1 MDLDLLVFGLD
12 LVSTFAFAI
21 VGARVAASKGLDFGG
36 ILFIAAIA
44 SISGG
49 TLRNLFMGQQPPWI
63 QYPWLFAPI
72 IAAFLITIAM
82 GKTQDVG
89 RFALSLDTLGLAVA
103 TVSSV
108 QFALSNDAPIVGAAV
123 LGLIG
128 AVSGGL
134 FRDIM
139 CQTEPVLLHRETI
152 GTACLSGA
160 IVYLALDALDLNEA
174 AVVAIAGVVV
184 VLVRE
189 LSIKYNWNLPKVVK
203 TLSRETAHFGGCI
216 GPRNRLSCQQ
226 SFHQ

>member
-1 MDLDLLVFGLD
+1 MDLELLVLSLD
-12 LVSTFAFAI
+12 IVSTFAFAL

-72 IAAFLITIAM
+72 VLAFFITIAM

-89 RFALSLDTLGLAVA
+89 RLALSLDTLGLAVA

-108 QFALSNDAPIVGAAV
+108 QFALSNDAPLVAAAV

-139 CQTEPVLLHRETI
+139 CQIKPVLLHRETI
-152 GTACLSGA
+152 GTACFSGA
-160 IVYLALDALDLNEA
+160 ITYIILYSFQMNEA
-174 AVVAIAGVVV
+174 LIAVIAGLVVV
-184 VLVRE
+184 IVRE
-189 LSIKYNWNLPKVVK
+189 LSIKFNWNLPKVIK
-203 TLSRETAHFGGCI
+203 
-216 GPRNRLSCQQ
+216 
-226 SFHQ
+226 

>member
-1 MDLDLLVFGLD
+1 VDLDLLVFGLD
-12 LVSTFAFAI
+12 LVSTFAFAL
-21 VGARVAASKGLDFGG
+21 VGARVAANKGLDFGG
-36 ILFIAAIA
+36 ILFIAAVA

-49 TLRNLFMGQQPPWI
+49 TLRNLFMGEQPPWV
-63 QYPWLFAPI
+63 QRPWLFAPI
-72 IAAFLITIAM
+72 VAAFLITIAM

-108 QFALSNDAPIVGAAV
+108 QFALSNDAPLVAAAV

-139 CQTEPVLLHRETI
+139 CQTEPVLLHRETV

-160 IVYLALDALDLNEA
+160 LVYLALDSLELNEA
-174 AVVAIAGVVV
+174 ISVLVAGMVV

-189 LSIKYNWNLPKVVK
+189 LSIKFNWNLPTVPK
-203 TLSRETAHFGGCI
+203 G
-216 GPRNRLSCQQ
+216 
-226 SFHQ
+226 

>member
-12 LVSTFAFAI
+12 LVSTFAFAL

-36 ILFIAAIA
+36 ILFIAAVA
-44 SISGG
+44 SLSGG

-72 IAAFLITIAM
+72 FIAFLITIAM

-108 QFALSNDAPIVGAAV
+108 QFAISNDAPVVAAAV

-128 AVSGGL
+128 AVTGGL
-134 FRDIM
+134 FRDLM
-139 CQTEPVLLHRETI
+139 CQIEPVLLHRETI

-160 IVYLALDALDLNEA
+160 IAYLALGAVNLNEA
-174 AVVAIAGVVV
+174 LVVAIAGMVV

-189 LSIKYNWNLPKVVK
+189 ISIKNNWNLPKVVK
-203 TLSRETAHFGGCI
+203 
-216 GPRNRLSCQQ
+216 
-226 SFHQ
+226 

>member
-1 MDLDLLVFGLD
+1 MDLELLVFGLD
-12 LVSTFAFAI
+12 LVSTFAFAL

-36 ILFIAAIA
+36 ILFIAAVA
-44 SISGG
+44 STSGG
-49 TLRNLFMGQQPPWI
+49 TLRNLFMGEQPPWV
-63 QYPWLFAPI
+63 QRPWLFAPI
-72 IAAFLITIAM
+72 VAAFLITVAM

-108 QFALSNDAPIVGAAV
+108 QFALSLHAPVVAAAV

-128 AVSGGL
+128 AVTGGL

-152 GTACLSGA
+152 GTACFVGA
-160 IVYLALDALDLNEA
+160 IAYIALDALNLNEGV
-174 AVVAIAGVVV
+174 VVAIAGLIV

-189 LSIKYNWNLPKVVK
+189 LSIKFNWNLPKVVK
-203 TLSRETAHFGGCI
+203 
-216 GPRNRLSCQQ
+216 
-226 SFHQ
+226 

>member
-1 MDLDLLVFGLD
+1 MDLELLVFALD
-12 LVSTFAFAI
+12 LVSTFAFAL

-44 SISGG
+44 SLSGG

-72 IAAFLITIAM
+72 FIAFIITIAI
-82 GKTQDVG
+82 GKTQAVG

-108 QFALSNDAPIVGAAV
+108 QFALINNAPIVAAAV

-139 CQTEPVLLHRETI
+139 CQTKPVLLHRETI
-152 GTACLSGA
+152 GMACFSGA
-160 IVYLALDALDLNEA
+160 IIYLTLDAVGVNEGVVAAISA
-174 AVVAIAGVVV
+174 AVI

-189 LSIKYNWNLPKVVK
+189 ISIKNNWNLPKIVK
-203 TLSRETAHFGGCI
+203 G
-216 GPRNRLSCQQ
+216 
-226 SFHQ
+226 

>member
-1 MDLDLLVFGLD
+1 VDLDLLVFGLD
-12 LVSTFAFAI
+12 LVSTFAFAL
-21 VGARVAASKGLDFGG
+21 VGARVAANKGLDFGG
-36 ILFIAAIA
+36 ILFIAAVA

-49 TLRNLFMGQQPPWI
+49 TLRNLFMGEQPPWV
-63 QYPWLFAPI
+63 QRPWLFAPI
-72 IAAFLITIAM
+72 VAAFLITVAM

-108 QFALSNDAPIVGAAV
+108 QFALSNDAQLVAAAV

-139 CQTEPVLLHRETI
+139 CQTEPVLLHRETV

-160 IVYLALDALDLNEA
+160 LVYLALDSLELNEA
-174 AVVAIAGVVV
+174 ISVLVAGMVV

-189 LSIKYNWNLPKVVK
+189 LSIKFNWNLPTVSK
-203 TLSRETAHFGGCI
+203 G
-216 GPRNRLSCQQ
+216 
-226 SFHQ
+226 

>member
-1 MDLDLLVFGLD
+1 VDLDLLVFGLD

-21 VGARVAASKGLDFGG
+21 VGARVAANKGLDFGG
-36 ILFIAAIA
+36 ILFIAAVA

-49 TLRNLFMGQQPPWI
+49 TLRNLFMGEQPPWV
-63 QYPWLFAPI
+63 QRPWLFAPI
-72 IAAFLITIAM
+72 VAAFLITVAM
-82 GKTQDVG
+82 GKTQEVG
-89 RFALSLDTLGLAVA
+89 RFAISLDTLGLAVA

-108 QFALSNDAPIVGAAV
+108 QFALSNDAPLVAAAV

-139 CQTEPVLLHRETI
+139 CQIKPVLLHRETV

-160 IVYLALDALDLNEA
+160 VVYLALDSLSLNEVISV
-174 AVVAIAGVVV
+174 VVAGIVV

-189 LSIKYNWNLPKVVK
+189 LSIKFNWNLPTVPK
-203 TLSRETAHFGGCI
+203 G
-216 GPRNRLSCQQ
+216 
-226 SFHQ
+226 

>member
-12 LVSTFAFAI
+12 LVSTFAFAL

-89 RFALSLDTLGLAVA
+89 RFVLSLDTFGLAVA

-108 QFALSNDAPIVGAAV
+108 QFALSNNAPLVAAAV

-152 GTACLSGA
+152 GTSCLTGA
-160 IVYLALDALDLNEA
+160 ILYVVLASFEINEGI
-174 AVVAIAGVVV
+174 VVLIAGLTV

-189 LSIKYNWNLPKVVK
+189 LSIKYNWNLPKVV
-203 TLSRETAHFGGCI
+203 SN
-216 GPRNRLSCQQ
+216 P
-226 SFHQ
+226 

>member
-1 MDLDLLVFGLD
+1 VDLDLLVFGLD
-12 LVSTFAFAI
+12 LVSTFAFAL
-21 VGARVAASKGLDFGG
+21 VGARVAANKGLDFGG
-36 ILFIAAIA
+36 ILFIAAVA

-49 TLRNLFMGQQPPWI
+49 TLRNLFMGEQPPWV
-63 QYPWLFAPI
+63 QRPWFFAPI
-72 IAAFLITIAM
+72 IAAFLITVAM
-82 GKTQDVG
+82 GKTQNVG

-108 QFALSNDAPIVGAAV
+108 QFALSNDAPLAAAAV

-139 CQTEPVLLHRETI
+139 CQTEPVLLHRETV

-160 IVYLALDALDLNEA
+160 LVYLALDSLDLSEA
-174 AVVAIAGVVV
+174 IPVAVAGVVV

-189 LSIKYNWNLPKVVK
+189 LSIKFNWNLPTIQK
-203 TLSRETAHFGGCI
+203 G
-216 GPRNRLSCQQ
+216 N
-226 SFHQ
+226 

>member
-1 MDLDLLVFGLD
+1 VDLDLLVFGLD
-12 LVSTFAFAI
+12 LVSTFAFAL
-21 VGARVAASKGLDFGG
+21 VGARVAANKGLDFGG
-36 ILFIAAIA
+36 ILFIAAVA

-49 TLRNLFMGQQPPWI
+49 TLRNLFMGEQPPWVLR
-63 QYPWLFAPI
+63 PWLFAPI
-72 IAAFLITIAM
+72 IAAFLITVAM
-82 GKTQDVG
+82 GKTQNVG

-108 QFALSNDAPIVGAAV
+108 QFALSNDAPLVAAAV

-139 CQTEPVLLHRETI
+139 CQTEPVLLHRETV

-160 IVYLALDALDLNEA
+160 LVYLALDSLNLRQA
-174 AVVAIAGVVV
+174 IPVAVAGVVV

-189 LSIKYNWNLPKVVK
+189 LSIKFNWNLPTIQK
-203 TLSRETAHFGGCI
+203 G
-216 GPRNRLSCQQ
+216 N
-226 SFHQ
+226 

>member
-12 LVSTFAFAI
+12 LVSTFAFAL

-49 TLRNLFMGQQPPWI
+49 TLRNLFMGEQPPWVKS
-63 QYPWLFAPI
+63 PWLFAPI
-72 IAAFLITIAM
+72 FVAFLITIAM
-82 GKTQDVG
+82 GKTQEVG
-89 RFALSLDTLGLAVA
+89 RFALSLDTLGLSVA
-103 TVSSV
+103 TVSSA
-108 QFALSNDAPIVGAAV
+108 QFALSHDAPLVAAAV
-123 LGLIG
+123 LGLTG
-128 AVSGGL
+128 AVTGGL

-160 IVYLALDALDLNEA
+160 VVYVALDSFNLNEGL
-174 AVVAIAGVVV
+174 VVAIGGLVV

-189 LSIKYNWNLPKVVK
+189 LSIRNNWNLPKIVK
-203 TLSRETAHFGGCI
+203 G
-216 GPRNRLSCQQ
+216 
-226 SFHQ
+226 

>member
-12 LVSTFAFAI
+12 LVSTFAFAL
-21 VGARVAASKGLDFGG
+21 VGARVAANKGLDFGG
-36 ILFIAAIA
+36 ILFIAAVA

-49 TLRNLFMGQQPPWI
+49 TLRNLFMGEQPPWV
-63 QYPWLFAPI
+63 QHPWLFVPI
-72 IAAFLITIAM
+72 VAAFLITIAM
-82 GKTQDVG
+82 GKTQEVG
-89 RFALSLDTLGLAVA
+89 RLALSLDTLGLAVA

-108 QFALSNDAPIVGAAV
+108 QFALSHDAPLVAAAV

-139 CQTEPVLLHRETI
+139 CQTEPVLLHRETV

-160 IVYLALDALDLNEA
+160 VIYLALDATSLNEA
-174 AVVAIAGVVV
+174 ATVAVAGVVV

-189 LSIKYNWNLPKVVK
+189 LSIKFNLNLPTITK
-203 TLSRETAHFGGCI
+203 G
-216 GPRNRLSCQQ
+216 N
-226 SFHQ
+226 

>member
-12 LVSTFAFAI
+12 LVSTFAFAL

-36 ILFIAAIA
+36 ILFIAAVA
-44 SISGG
+44 SLSGG

-72 IAAFLITIAM
+72 VAAFFITIAV
-82 GKTQDVG
+82 GKTQKVG
-89 RFALSLDTLGLAVA
+89 RVALSLDTLGLAVA

-108 QFALSNDAPIVGAAV
+108 QFAISNQAPVVAAAV

-128 AVSGGL
+128 AVTGGL
-134 FRDIM
+134 FRDLM

-160 IVYLALDALDLNEA
+160 IAYLALSAVNLNEA
-174 AVVAIAGVVV
+174 LVVAVAGMVV

-189 LSIKYNWNLPKVVK
+189 FSIKYNWNLPKVVK
-203 TLSRETAHFGGCI
+203 
-216 GPRNRLSCQQ
+216 
-226 SFHQ
+226 

>member
-12 LVSTFAFAI
+12 LVSTFAFAL
-21 VGARVAASKGLDFGG
+21 VGARVAANKGLDFGG
-36 ILFIAAIA
+36 ILFIAAVA

-49 TLRNLFMGQQPPWI
+49 TLRNLFMGEQPPWV
-63 QYPWLFAPI
+63 QSPWLFAPI
-72 IAAFLITIAM
+72 VAAFLITVAM
-82 GKTQDVG
+82 GKTHDVG
-89 RFALSLDTLGLAVA
+89 RLALSLDTLGLAVA

-108 QFALSNDAPIVGAAV
+108 QFALSNDAPLVAAAV

-139 CQTEPVLLHRETI
+139 CQTEPVLLHRETV

-160 IVYLALDALDLNEA
+160 IIYLALDAANLNEA
-174 AVVAIAGVVV
+174 IPVAVAGVVV

-189 LSIKYNWNLPKVVK
+189 LSIKFNWNLPTIQK
-203 TLSRETAHFGGCI
+203 G
-216 GPRNRLSCQQ
+216 N
-226 SFHQ
+226 

>member
-1 MDLDLLVFGLD
+1 VDLDLLVFGLD
-12 LVSTFAFAI
+12 LVSTFAFAL
-21 VGARVAASKGLDFGG
+21 VGARVAANKGLDFGG
-36 ILFIAAIA
+36 ILFIAAVA

-49 TLRNLFMGQQPPWI
+49 TLRNLFMGEQPPWV
-63 QYPWLFAPI
+63 QRPLLFAPI
-72 IAAFLITIAM
+72 VAAFLITVAM
-82 GKTQDVG
+82 GKTQDIG

-108 QFALSNDAPIVGAAV
+108 QFALSNDAPLVAAAV

-139 CQTEPVLLHRETI
+139 CQTEPVLLHRETV

-160 IVYLALDALDLNEA
+160 LVYLALDSLELNEA
-174 AVVAIAGVVV
+174 ISVLVAGMVV

-189 LSIKYNWNLPKVVK
+189 LSIKFNWNLPTVPK
-203 TLSRETAHFGGCI
+203 G
-216 GPRNRLSCQQ
+216 
-226 SFHQ
+226 

>member
-12 LVSTFAFAI
+12 LVSTFAFAL
-21 VGARVAASKGLDFGG
+21 VGARVAANKGLDFGG
-36 ILFIAAIA
+36 ILFIAAVA

-49 TLRNLFMGQQPPWI
+49 TLRNLFLGEQPPWV
-63 QYPWLFAPI
+63 QRPWLFVPI
-72 IAAFLITIAM
+72 IAAFLITIAL
-82 GKTQDVG
+82 GKKQEVG
-89 RFALSLDTLGLAVA
+89 RIALSLDTLGLAVA

-108 QFALSNDAPIVGAAV
+108 QFALINQAPIVAAAV

-160 IVYLALDALDLNEA
+160 VVYLALDSVGLNEA
-174 AVVAIAGVVV
+174 IPVAVAGVVV

-189 LSIKYNWNLPKVVK
+189 LSIKFNWNLPTIVK
-203 TLSRETAHFGGCI
+203 GI
-216 GPRNRLSCQQ
+216 
-226 SFHQ
+226 

>member
-1 MDLDLLVFGLD
+1 VDLDLLVFGLD
-12 LVSTFAFAI
+12 LVSTFAFAL
-21 VGARVAASKGLDFGG
+21 VGARVAANKGLDFGG

-49 TLRNLFMGQQPPWI
+49 TLRNLFMGETPPWV
-63 QYPWLFAPI
+63 QRPWLFAPI
-72 IAAFLITIAM
+72 VAAFLITVAL
-82 GKTQDVG
+82 GKTQEVG
-89 RFALSLDTLGLAVA
+89 RLALSLDTLGLAVA

-108 QFALSNDAPIVGAAV
+108 QFALSHDAPLVAAAV

-139 CQTEPVLLHRETI
+139 CQTEPVLLHRETV

-160 IVYLALDALDLNEA
+160 VIYLALDSLEFNEA
-174 AVVAIAGVVV
+174 ISVVLAGIVV

-189 LSIKYNWNLPKVVK
+189 LSIKFNWNLPTVPK
-203 TLSRETAHFGGCI
+203 G
-216 GPRNRLSCQQ
+216 
-226 SFHQ
+226 

>member
-1 MDLDLLVFGLD
+1 
-12 LVSTFAFAI
+12 
-21 VGARVAASKGLDFGG
+21 
-36 ILFIAAIA
+36 
-44 SISGG
+44 
-49 TLRNLFMGQQPPWI
+49 
-63 QYPWLFAPI
+63 
-72 IAAFLITIAM
+72 M

-108 QFALSNDAPIVGAAV
+108 QFALINDAPLVGAAI

-152 GTACLSGA
+152 GTACLTGA
-160 IVYLALDALDLNEA
+160 IVYVALASYEINEA
-174 AVVAIAGVVV
+174 IVVVIAGFTV

-203 TLSRETAHFGGCI
+203 N
-216 GPRNRLSCQQ
+216 P
-226 SFHQ
+226 

>member
-1 MDLDLLVFGLD
+1 VDLELLVFALD
-12 LVSTFAFAI
+12 LVSTFAFAL

-49 TLRNLFMGQQPPWI
+49 TLRNLFMGEQPPWVKS
-63 QYPWLFAPI
+63 PWLFAPI
-72 IAAFLITIAM
+72 FAAFLITVAM
-82 GKTQDVG
+82 GKTQEVG

-103 TVSSV
+103 TVSSA
-108 QFALSNDAPIVGAAV
+108 QFALSQNAPLVAAAV
-123 LGLIG
+123 LGLTG
-128 AVSGGL
+128 AVTGGL

-160 IVYLALDALDLNEA
+160 IVYVALDSLNLNEGL
-174 AVVAIAGVVV
+174 VVAVGGLVV

-189 LSIKYNWNLPKVVK
+189 LSIRNNWNLPKIVK
-203 TLSRETAHFGGCI
+203 G
-216 GPRNRLSCQQ
+216 
-226 SFHQ
+226 

>member
-12 LVSTFAFAI
+12 LVSTFAFAL
-21 VGARVAASKGLDFGG
+21 VGARVAANKGLDFGG
-36 ILFIAAIA
+36 ILFIAAVA

-49 TLRNLFMGQQPPWI
+49 TLRNLFMGETPPWV
-63 QYPWLFAPI
+63 QSPWLFAPI
-72 IAAFLITIAM
+72 VAAFLITIAM
-82 GKTQDVG
+82 GKTQTVG
-89 RFALSLDTLGLAVA
+89 RLALSLDTVGLAVA

-108 QFALSNDAPIVGAAV
+108 QFALSHDAPLVAAAV

-160 IVYLALDALDLNEA
+160 VVYLALDSLDLNEA
-174 AVVAIAGVVV
+174 VPVAVAGVVV

-189 LSIKYNWNLPKVVK
+189 LSIKFNWNLPTVVK
-203 TLSRETAHFGGCI
+203 G
-216 GPRNRLSCQQ
+216 N
-226 SFHQ
+226 